1 MELERQN
8 YGNDCGGVHIFL
20 MCKWTILTC
29 KVPRLNNHRTT
40 SLHYGLPK
48 LISDDDDDNDLPADC
63 DFDDSTI
70 TQLPFPFP
78 GETTQISPFICY
90 IKLARILSH
99 VLKELYTTTR
109 RRNGVEKIEQ
119 LTRELQIWEAS
130 SEPIIGRFSDI
141 IDHEESHMEG
151 TFQNTFSNWLHIM
164 AQMSQVYIHRPALTF
179 EPTESQFKLSVR
191 ACGKSSIGVLCLL
204 NSFHGDERILSFLP
218 SSPNMIFQCALLC
231 LYQMWNQPLLCDP
244 TSPSSVDTAGE
255 ELTDHEEWVGIAIS
269 MLDQMS
275 TKDFSG
281 RRMNH
286 QETTSRILPLVQA
299 SGTLRHVLKAT
310 IHGLSHHSDNVVAD
324 LNDLNTQGRLLNQ
337 SRISVGTDT
346 GNYTS
351 NSVSSSTALPAPTVE
366 PFDLDAAMSDESLY
380 GNGHNL
386 DFLNQLDES
395 TWAFLNEIRGYSG
408 DASDAFMSFH

>member
-1 MELERQN
+1 
-8 YGNDCGGVHIFL
+8 
-20 MCKWTILTC
+20 
-29 KVPRLNNHRTT
+29 
-40 SLHYGLPK
+40 
-48 LISDDDDDNDLPADC
+48 
-63 DFDDSTI
+63 
-70 TQLPFPFP
+70 
-78 GETTQISPFICY
+78 
-90 IKLARILSH
+90 
-99 VLKELYTTTR
+99 
-109 RRNGVEKIEQ
+109 
-119 LTRELQIWEAS
+119 
-130 SEPIIGRFSDI
+130 
-141 IDHEESHMEG
+141 
-151 TFQNTFSNWLHIM
+151 
-164 AQMSQVYIHRPALTF
+164 
-179 EPTESQFKLSVR
+179 
-191 ACGKSSIGVLCLL
+191 
-204 NSFHGDERILSFLP
+204 
-218 SSPNMIFQCALLC
+218 
-231 LYQMWNQPLLCDP
+231 
-244 TSPSSVDTAGE
+244 VDTAGE